1 MWQHCS
7 RSTFGTCQTL
17 YSARTFTQ
25 LLCRPRYLCAGIRNR
40 RLQHEALQHL
50 IQLLPVPNRDTLWA
64 LLVFLSQVAQNCEDH
79 RDTSGEWILGN
90 KMDSN
95 NLATLF
101 APNILHACK
110 PSSKED
116 MSAERVEERSDA
128 INVIRTLID
137 NHRSLYQVSA
147 ELLDE
152 VYVHMMDSHPEVL
165 DQLLQRRDLA
175 TDETEELDVSTLS
188 DERLVSGSRE
198 SLTEERIERK
208 VWSREAFTHETAG
221 MGGPDLDIKPRRER
235 GRERRRWREDGRR
248 RQDSEQSTPSRRT
261 SSTSIGSEDPTMFR
275 GKSGDMGVITASIK
289 IPVPASSFNLNLD
302 DSDIPFI
309 EDSERQNLAFG
320 VTRTTQRVSSESSQ
334 ASTYIHQVTRDSA
347 MGSSVSPP
355 PHSVSSYSSGGV
367 SSWGSSPPTSP
378 DPTLPDESATAI
390 ARITIPTKKTPDPQQ
405 RVMVQR
411 VTIKSA
417 GEVRQSYAE
426 LRKVETMTAERRNSR
441 EQPDPLTKS
450 ATVAAVTM
458 RAPERTSITPSISSI
473 GGAVLR
479 SKTADIERMLKIQ
492 TASKQ
497 TKKTTG
503 VTVVSVSSEEEKKM
517 KRKYTDSRH
526 LTRNLPQP
534 SEVAGTVAGT
544 MVEMTTSQQRRAGVV
559 YKRRELISSEPKER
573 KGFPN

>member
-1 MWQHCS
+1 M
-7 RSTFGTCQTL
+7 RL
-17 YSARTFTQ
+17 YSTCSSCYRCRTETRSGSCLLSSARWRRTVKTT
-25 LLCRPRYLCAGIRNR
+25 GIRQVNGYLGTR
-40 RLQHEALQHL
+40 WIVTIWPLY
-50 IQLLPVPNRDTLWA
+50 LLPISCTPA
-64 LLVFLSQVAQNCEDH
+64 
-79 RDTSGEWILGN
+79 
-90 KMDSN
+90 
-95 NLATLF
+95 
-101 APNILHACK
+101 K
-110 PSSKED
+110 PSTKED

-128 INVIRTLID
+128 INVVRTLID

-152 VYVHMMDSHPEVL
+152 VYVHMMDSHPEAL

-175 TDETEELDVSTLS
+175 TDETEDLDVSTLS
-188 DERLVSGSRE
+188 DERLATAGSRE
-198 SLTEERIERK
+198 SLTEERLERK

-275 GKSGDMGVITASIK
+275 GKPGDMGVITASIK
-289 IPVPASSFNLNLD
+289 IPVPASSFTLNLD

-309 EDSERQNLAFG
+309 EDSERHHIAFG
-320 VTRTTQRVSSESSQ
+320 VTRTSQRVSSESSQ

-378 DPTLPDESATAI
+378 DPTLPDESGTAI

-426 LRKVETMTAERRNSR
+426 LRKVETMTAESRHSR

-450 ATVAAVTM
+450 ASVAAVTI

-503 VTVVSVSSEEEKKM
+503 VTVVSVTSEEEKKM

-534 SEVAGTVAGT
+534 TEVAGTVAGSV
-544 MVEMTTSQQRRAGVV
+544 VEVTTSQQRRAGVV